1 MASIRLNFRSPL
13 AAAVL
18 ALFASLAAL
27 AVPACS
33 PAPSGPAVERIE
45 VGGETFNFEVAAD
58 DPSRIRGLGGRTSLA
73 PDEGML
79 FIFPDAQIR
88 SFWMYDCVIP
98 IDIAYLDPLGTVTAV
113 YTMPFEPPRG
123 ENETE
128 AEYTARLPRYPS
140 RFPAQFVLEF
150 PAGTIERIGLAPMSR
165 VDLDTR
171 RLKSLAR

>member
-1 MASIRLNFRSPL
+1 MASIRLNSTPL
-13 AAAVL
+13 TAAAAS
-18 ALFASLAAL
+18 ALLASLAMV
-27 AVPACS
+27 AVPGCS

-45 VGGETFNFEVAAD
+45 VGGETFAFEIAAD
-58 DPSRIRGLGGRTSLA
+58 DASRTRGLGGRTSLA
-73 PDEGML
+73 PNEGML
-79 FIFPDAQIR
+79 FIFPDAQMR
-88 SFWMYDCVIP
+88 SFWMYDCLIP

-113 YTMPFEPPRG
+113 YTMPFESPRG

-128 AEYTARLPRYPS
+128 AAYTARLPRYPS

>member
-1 MASIRLNFRSPL
+1 MASIRLNAPPQL
-13 AAAVL
+13 AAAAVATL
-18 ALFASLAAL
+18 ALLSCLASSG
-27 AVPACS
+27 CS

-45 VGGETFNFEVAAD
+45 INGETFRFEIAAD
-58 DPSRIRGLGGRTSLA
+58 DASRTRGLGGRTSLA
-73 PDEGML
+73 SDEGML
-79 FIFPDAQIR
+79 FIFPDAQMR
-88 SFWMYDCVIP
+88 SFWMYDCLIP

-123 ENETE
+123 ENESDG
-128 AEYTARLPRYPS
+128 EYTARLPRYSS

-150 PAGTIERIGLAPMSR
+150 PAGTIERIGLVPMSR

>member
-1 MASIRLNFRSPL
+1 MASIRLNAPPQL
-13 AAAVL
+13 AAAAVTTL
-18 ALFASLAAL
+18 ALLSCLASSG
-27 AVPACS
+27 CS

-45 VGGETFNFEVAAD
+45 INGETFNFEIAAD